1 MPHQREKVFICFLYG
16 SEGDLSYKIMV
27 DKAFQGKGIAK
38 AATAL
43 MIAEMAAIKSMD

>member
-1 MPHQREKVFICFLYG
+1 
-16 SEGDLSYKIMV
+16 MV